1 MTEPLNA
8 VEIYPKIFVYKGLF
22 KDIDKTYSLLKES
35 EGNNNS
41 IENVTKIVLFCYWVN
56 MPRGSR
62 NASTKLHYLKLT
74 FT

>member
-35 EGNNNS
+35 EGKEDALWR
-41 IENVTKIVLFCYWVN
+41 I
-56 MPRGSR
+56 
-62 NASTKLHYLKLT
+62 H
-74 FT
+74 